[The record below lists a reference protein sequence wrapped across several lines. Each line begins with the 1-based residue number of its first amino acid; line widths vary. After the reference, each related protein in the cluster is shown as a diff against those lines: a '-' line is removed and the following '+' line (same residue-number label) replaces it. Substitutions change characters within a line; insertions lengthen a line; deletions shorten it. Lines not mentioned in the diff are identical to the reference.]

1 MFIRHLTQL
10 IISLFQKSP
19 LGKSNGK
26 QPVGYKC
33 VSLPDYTLVVGI
45 ITIIFTLA
53 VFVLSLTLKAPVW
66 VPVLWI
72 VFSILGVI
80 LIIAWKNVK
89 ILYNDKK
96 IIETTFLGKEKHYT
110 YDEFVSCEE
119 KPQQQTIRYYTVDG
133 RVLKL
138 NQSIEEAIYLD
149 ISIKSQYMKL
159 HNNRN
164 IPTKRK

>member
-1 MFIRHLTQL
+1 M
-10 IISLFQKSP
+10 
-19 LGKSNGK
+19 
-26 QPVGYKC
+26 
-33 VSLPDYTLVVGI
+33 
-45 ITIIFTLA
+45 
-53 VFVLSLTLKAPVW
+53 
-66 VPVLWI
+66 
-72 VFSILGVI
+72 
-80 LIIAWKNVK
+80 IIAWKNVK